1 LSEKP
6 KDEEFKCRIGR
17 LLVEVGGETKEIPI
31 AICMLG
37 DKIDVRVPD
46 KKLLED
52 LFKKKE
58 KEVK

>member
-1 LSEKP
+1 VL
-6 KDEEFKCRIGR
+6 KCRIGR

-37 DKIDVRVPD
+37 ERIDVRVPD

>member
-1 LSEKP
+1 LSGKRE
-6 KDEEFKCRIGR
+6 DEVLKCRIGR

-37 DKIDVRVPD
+37 ERIDVRVPD